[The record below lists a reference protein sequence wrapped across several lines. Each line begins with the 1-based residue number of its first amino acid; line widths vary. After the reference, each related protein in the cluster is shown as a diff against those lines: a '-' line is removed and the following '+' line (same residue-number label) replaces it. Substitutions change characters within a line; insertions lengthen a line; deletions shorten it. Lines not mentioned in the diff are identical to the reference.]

1 MVGHK
6 TEILVRGKR
15 ANPLNDLPK
24 EQRRKILPEIEVDEM
39 YCRIKLFW
47 YFLAKVVQNYDNE
60 IVLKLLSPQAEL
72 FIQSLG
78 KLDFLKIPL
87 HHKSQIP

>member
-24 EQRRKILPEIEVDEM
+24 EQRRKILPEIEVDEI
-39 YCRIKLFW
+39 YCHIKLFLV
-47 YFLAKVVQNYDNE
+47 FFGKSCV
-60 IVLKLLSPQAEL
+60 EL
-72 FIQSLG
+72 
-78 KLDFLKIPL
+78 
-87 HHKSQIP
+87 